1 MPSERFLHLPEEK
14 KMRIIKA
21 SLKEFSRVP
30 YDEISINRIIQDAGI
45 PRGSFYQYF
54 DDKQDLQLFLL
65 EDFRA
70 QLRKKARPY
79 LDEDKGDVFCFFRDA
94 LPEIVKVGMSYE
106 FKDVCKN
113 VFSQLRYGG
122 MCPGNKMFA
131 EDVRWLFEEFSKR
144 VKEKDDTNYSAGN
157 MILIWEMLVQLI
169 KEALVRIFLFEE
181 SEDEIID
188 KYKKKIAIVEAGV
201 RAKET
206 KNV

>member
-54 DDKQDLQLFLL
+54 NDKQDLQLFLL
-65 EDFRA
+65 EDFRE

-113 VFSQLRYGG
+113 AFSQLRYGG
-122 MCPGNKMFA
+122 VCPGNKIFE
-131 EDVRWLFEEFSKR
+131 EDARWLFEEFSKR
-144 VKEKDDTNYSAGN
+144 VRGKDRTKYSSGN
-157 MILIWEMLVQLI
+157 MILAWEILI
-169 KEALVRIFLFEE
+169 
-181 SEDEIID
+181 
-188 KYKKKIAIVEAGV
+188 
-201 RAKET
+201 
-206 KNV
+206 

>member
-21 SLKEFSRVP
+21 ALKEFARVS

-45 PRGSFYQYF
+45 PRGSYYQYF

-65 EDFRA
+65 EGFRK
-70 QLRKKARPY
+70 QLREKVRPY
-79 LDEDKGDVFCFFRDA
+79 LDEGKGDVFRFFQDA
-94 LPEIVKVGMSYE
+94 LPEIVRVGMGYE

-113 VFSQLRYGG
+113 AFSQLRYGG

-131 EDVRWLFEEFSKR
+131 EDGKWLAQEFIERMKDM
-144 VKEKDDTNYSAGN
+144 DDTYSMED
-157 MILIWEMLVQLI
+157 MILVWEILLQLI
-169 KEALVRIFLFEE
+169 KEAVVRIFLFEE
-181 SEDEIID
+181 AEDQVIEKYQRKIDII
-188 KYKKKIAIVEAGV
+188 KAGIKT
-201 RAKET
+201 KET

>member
-54 DDKQDLQLFLL
+54 DNKQDLQLFLL
-65 EDFRA
+65 EGFRE
-70 QLRKKARPY
+70 QLRKKAQPY
-79 LDEDKGDVFCFFRDA
+79 LDEDKGDVFCFFGDA

-113 VFSQLRYGG
+113 AFSQLKYGG
-122 MCPGNKMFA
+122 VCPGNKIFA
-131 EDVRWLFEEFSKR
+131 EDTRWLFEEFGKR
-144 VKEKDDTNYSAGN
+144 AKEKNRTNYSEGN
-157 MILIWEMLVQLI
+157 MILAWEILIQLI

-181 SEDEIID
+181 SENEVIG
-188 KYKKKIAIVEAGV
+188 KYKKKIAIVEAGI